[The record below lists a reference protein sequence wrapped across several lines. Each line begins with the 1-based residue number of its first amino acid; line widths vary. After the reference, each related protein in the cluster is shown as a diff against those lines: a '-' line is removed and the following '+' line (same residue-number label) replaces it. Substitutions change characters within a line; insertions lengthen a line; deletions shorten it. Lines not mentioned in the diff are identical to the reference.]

1 MRSTS
6 SALRRRRKPSMPS
19 SEAIAW
25 RSASGLD
32 SRAERDSTDMGVLLR
47 DIGVGRRP
55 SALCQRPATRYE
67 APEASGRPR
76 RRAVRPAPQV
86 LLAGPNPFER
96 LVVVVEGRYL
106 LVARQHAS
114 DALEV

>member
-1 MRSTS
+1 MRATS

-55 SALCQRPATRYE
+55 SASCQRPATRYE
-67 APEASGRPR
+67 APEASGRAR
-76 RRAVRPAPQV
+76 RRAVRPAPRA
-86 LLAGPNPFER
+86 LLAGPDPLER
-96 LVVVVEGRYL
+96 LVVVVEGGHLR
-106 LVARQHAS
+106 VAAEHAS
-114 DALEV
+114 DAQE